1 MKFLKRS
8 ARKNPKVSLILLDW
22 SVRESFHI
30 LHYLRNQNVDRAFFE
45 VVMIEYYSRESDSLK
60 KLKDDIDTW
69 VILEMPDSC
78 IYHKHLMYN
87 VGIFMSHGEIVVFC
101 DSDAMVTESFI
112 RAILDTFE
120 KNERIVLHLDEFRN
134 IRRDFYPFN
143 FQSFEDVNGDGCINN
158 INGKTSGIMDIYDP
172 LHSVNYGACMCAKR
186 SDIISIGG
194 ADEHI
199 DYSGH
204 ICGPY
209 DMTFRLVNYGCQ
221 EIWHE
226 SEFLYHTWHPGQAGE
241 DNYLGPHD
249 GRHMSTTALEALTT
263 GRIMPLL
270 ENEAIRLLRN
280 GTVTNDNKLENKL
293 VDPEYYLN
301 WKFNKVDNKSS
312 FKNYKNIQR
321 IRKYKGFR
329 INYEAGSYYACLLA
343 DHKLEIKNP
352 HNYNTFLKSDSL
364 LGVKEKIDKTI
375 PYLIGF
381 ASTIGFAYIFLWRG
395 IEELLKIL
403 KKLFNKFTKT
413 HTQITDKHAGL
424 LTNGYVR
431 TKNRLKQFF
440 IEIKRLHRLI
450 IDLIVNIY
458 FIRNSNKPKIEN
470 EIPILL
476 VDSRYLK
483 YYLDFLTL
491 VRILPKIKN
500 IQCENRDLVRE
511 CLDELDRNEWNGR
524 LFLGS
529 NLYSKYHR
537 VITSYEIGKNALI
550 I

>member
-1 MKFLKRS
+1 MKFIKRS
-8 ARKNPKVSLILLDW
+8 TRKNPKVSLILLDW

-30 LHYLRNQNVDRAFFE
+30 LHYLRNQNVERGLFE
-45 VVMIEYYSRESDSLK
+45 VVIIEYYSQESDSLK
-60 KLKDDIDTW
+60 KSKDDIDTW

-87 VGIFMSHGEIVVFC
+87 VGTLLSHGEIVVIC
-101 DSDAMVTESFI
+101 DSDAMVTENFI

-143 FQSFEDVNGDGCINN
+143 YPNFEDVIGNGCINN
-158 INGKTSGIMDIYDP
+158 INGKTSGIMDIHDP

-199 DYSGH
+199 DYLGH

-209 DMTFRLVNYGCQ
+209 DMTFRLVNHGYQ

-226 SEFLYHTWHPGQAGE
+226 FEFLYHTWHPGQAGE

-280 GTVTNDNKLENKL
+280 GKVTNNSTLEFKL
-293 VDPEYYLN
+293 VNPEYSLN
-301 WKFNKVDNKSS
+301 WKFNKVDKKLSL
-312 FKNYKNIQR
+312 KNHENFER
-321 IRKYKGFR
+321 IRKYKGFK
-329 INYEAGSYYACLLA
+329 IIYEAGLYYAYLLA
-343 DHKLEIKNP
+343 DSHHETKNQL
-352 HNYNTFLKSDSL
+352 NNISFLKIDSL
-364 LGVKEKIDKTI
+364 TGVKKKIDKKI

-381 ASTIGFAYIFLWRG
+381 ASMIAFGYIFLWRG

-413 HTQITDKHAGL
+413 HSQFTNKHAGL

-431 TKNRLKQFF
+431 IKNRTKQFF
-440 IEIKRLHRLI
+440 IEINSLHRLM

-458 FIRNSNKPKIEN
+458 FIRNCSKSKIEK

-483 YYLDFLTL
+483 YYLDFLML
-491 VRILPKIKN
+491 IRILPNIKIM
-500 IQCENRDLVRE
+500 QSENRDLIRE
-511 CLDELDRNEWNGR
+511 CLDVLNINEWNGR

-529 NLYSKYHR
+529 NLYAKYHI
-537 VITSYEIGKNALI
+537 VITSKKVGRNALI